1 MPYAKAGAAKK
12 LMNKGKANKSA
23 NHKRPQK
30 TKTKKK

>member
-23 NHKRPQK
+23 NHKQPKK
-30 TKTKKK
+30 TNVKKK